1 MSLRTAKALSPRGSE
16 QTPGLQTNE
25 WVEETFMWGGWFLHD
40 AFLNLK
46 KTTALRNIC
55 AINRCN
61 QLKTWILVC
70 LLVLFL
76 NNFCHNPNPMS
87 DQDNQANVTKQVAQ
101 LKAWGHMTK
110 TNSPSPVY
118 AEENILISN
127 VGFSC
132 NIFKYTS
139 LTKIKEFSHWFT
151 SM

>member
-1 MSLRTAKALSPRGSE
+1 
-16 QTPGLQTNE
+16 
-25 WVEETFMWGGWFLHD
+25 
-40 AFLNLK
+40 
-46 KTTALRNIC
+46 
-55 AINRCN
+55 
-61 QLKTWILVC
+61 
-70 LLVLFL
+70 
-76 NNFCHNPNPMS
+76 MS